1 MEQNGYTGLTTAQ
14 VLSNNSQ
21 SLSNNNGTINPI
33 LNIIS
38 DTFSAFTIGCVAVI
52 EKGADPGKS
61 NYLKNPFLIQKL
73 ETIASQTV
81 SEGIK
86 DPKLRK
92 EVSDFYKNYY
102 LQTLQKLIEDKSYTV
117 ANIPQLWPGDPA
129 IIAEY
134 SPEASSAWTTV
145 KNDILSNIG
154 TQSGIPNN
162 GFLSAISKVF
172 NITPDQ
178 ASDAS
183 VRSLLRSDLKSH
195 PNDYTTQSY
204 QSSGAAYT
212 NSDKVTANSLE
223 GIVASLGATIFQ
235 AIAGTISQSML
246 HMAPYI
252 QGYSLLLMYS
262 FFPFIMIIVLLE
274 RKPLLLVEFLKNLFW
289 IKSWSITWAILDV
302 ASSYVLTIQQ
312 ALSGTSGDPSG
323 YWQGPE
329 LAYFNI
335 ATAVFMIMLPILSR
349 VAIDGISTGI
359 GVAATAANIHADK
372 STDIGVRH
380 TTSVG
385 TTLVSDKITQIR
397 AGGANGV
404 KP

>member
-102 LQTLQKLIEDKSYTV
+102 LSTLQKLIEDKSYTV

-162 GFLSAISKVF
+162 G
-172 NITPDQ
+172 
-178 ASDAS
+178 
-183 VRSLLRSDLKSH
+183 
-195 PNDYTTQSY
+195 
-204 QSSGAAYT
+204 
-212 NSDKVTANSLE
+212 
-223 GIVASLGATIFQ
+223 
-235 AIAGTISQSML
+235 
-246 HMAPYI
+246 
-252 QGYSLLLMYS
+252 
-262 FFPFIMIIVLLE
+262 
-274 RKPLLLVEFLKNLFW
+274 
-289 IKSWSITWAILDV
+289 
-302 ASSYVLTIQQ
+302 
-312 ALSGTSGDPSG
+312 
-323 YWQGPE
+323 
-329 LAYFNI
+329 
-335 ATAVFMIMLPILSR
+335 
-349 VAIDGISTGI
+349 
-359 GVAATAANIHADK
+359 
-372 STDIGVRH
+372 
-380 TTSVG
+380 
-385 TTLVSDKITQIR
+385 
-397 AGGANGV
+397 
-404 KP
+404 

>member
-1 MEQNGYTGLTTAQ
+1 MITGITPIDGAFELIGLCNCQQLTLFIFKQTMGGALVFAVGFIFSLWAVASKGTFKPFFTFLILFFSLWLLFVVPAIQAPSATSTMEQNGYTGLTTAQ

-102 LQTLQKLIEDKSYTV
+102 LSTLQKLIEDKSYTV

-162 GFLSAISKVF
+162 G
-172 NITPDQ
+172 
-178 ASDAS
+178 
-183 VRSLLRSDLKSH
+183 
-195 PNDYTTQSY
+195 
-204 QSSGAAYT
+204 
-212 NSDKVTANSLE
+212 
-223 GIVASLGATIFQ
+223 
-235 AIAGTISQSML
+235 
-246 HMAPYI
+246 
-252 QGYSLLLMYS
+252 
-262 FFPFIMIIVLLE
+262 
-274 RKPLLLVEFLKNLFW
+274 
-289 IKSWSITWAILDV
+289 
-302 ASSYVLTIQQ
+302 
-312 ALSGTSGDPSG
+312 
-323 YWQGPE
+323 
-329 LAYFNI
+329 
-335 ATAVFMIMLPILSR
+335 
-349 VAIDGISTGI
+349 
-359 GVAATAANIHADK
+359 
-372 STDIGVRH
+372 
-380 TTSVG
+380 
-385 TTLVSDKITQIR
+385 
-397 AGGANGV
+397 
-404 KP
+404 